1 MVEVEKMASR
11 LINYLMANLRVVS
24 GAILLGQLV
33 LIALPVNA
41 ALPLKID
48 SEPIPSL
55 APMLETVTPAV
66 VGISTTSR
74 VAVRENPLFRD
85 PFFRRFFDLPDSQPR
100 ERRSQSLGSGVIVD
114 AKNGY
119 VLTNSHVVKEADEIS
134 ITLQKGKDHKAK
146 VIGTDSESDI
156 AVLQIEA
163 EGLTE
168 IEFADSDALRVGD
181 FVVAIGNPFGL
192 RQTVTSGIVSALGR
206 SGLGIES
213 YENFIQTDAS
223 INVGN
228 SGGALVNLRGELVG
242 INTAIFAPS
251 GGNVGIGFAI
261 PANMARNLMQQ
272 IISYG
277 KVRRGR
283 LGVYIQDLSTEL
295 AEAFG
300 VEDKQGAVIA
310 QVIPGS
316 AAEKAG
322 VKVEDVI
329 VKVNDKTI
337 KNASDLRNSVGLLQI
352 GEKVQ
357 LRLIRDGKETTI
369 DAIIGAPDT
378 AQNTGQQVSSR
389 LEGAVLGNFDKDD
402 PKYRGQ
408 TGVVVLEV
416 RQGSPAWGAGLRKD
430 DIIVSVNRQR
440 VESVAELQA
449 TIGASSGALLL
460 NIQRGEGALFVV
472 IR

>member
-1 MVEVEKMASR
+1 MLEGDNMVRRLKKLFKVYRSAAVAAIASQ
-11 LINYLMANLRVVS
+11 LILFAS
-24 GAILLGQLV
+24 SAG
-33 LIALPVNA
+33 A
-41 ALPLKID
+41 ALPINAEGD
-48 SEPIPSL
+48 SLPSL
-55 APMLETVTPAV
+55 APMLEKVTPAV

-74 VAVRENPLFRD
+74 VTARENPLFRD
-85 PFFRRFFDLPDSQPR
+85 PFFRRFFDLPDPQPQ

-119 VLTNSHVVKEADEIS
+119 VLTNHHVVKDAEEIS
-134 ITLQKGKDHKAK
+134 ITLHKGKDLQAK

-156 AVLQIEA
+156 AVLQIETN
-163 EGLTE
+163 GLTE
-168 IEFADSDALRVGD
+168 IKFSDSDALRVGD

-261 PANMARNLMQQ
+261 PANMARNLMTQ
-272 IISYG
+272 IISHG

-283 LGVYIQDLSTEL
+283 LGVYIQDLSPEL

-300 VEDKQGAVIA
+300 VKDKQGAVIA
-310 QVIPGS
+310 QVISGS

-322 VKVEDVI
+322 IKVEDVI
-329 VKVNDKTI
+329 IQVNEKII
-337 KNASDLRNSVGLLQI
+337 KNASDLRNTVGLLQI
-352 GEKVQ
+352 GEEARLK
-357 LRLIRDGKETTI
+357 LIRDGKETI
-369 DAIIGAPDT
+369 INAIIGAPES
-378 AQNTGQQVSSR
+378 AQSTSRQESSR
-389 LEGAVLGNFDKDD
+389 LEGAVLGNLDKDD
-402 PKYRGQ
+402 PNYRGVS
-408 TGVVVLEV
+408 GVLVLEV
-416 RQGSPAWGAGLRKD
+416 SQGSPAWGAGLRKED
-430 DIIVSVNRQR
+430 VIVSVNRQP
-440 VESVAELQA
+440 VENMSELQA
-449 TIGASSGALLL
+449 AISASSGALLL
-460 NIQRGEGALFVV
+460 NIKRGDGALFVV
-472 IR
+472 VR

>member
-1 MVEVEKMASR
+1 MVSR
-11 LINYLMANLRVVS
+11 LMKFLKVNMGVALGVV
-24 GAILLGQLV
+24 LLSQLV
-33 LIALPVNA
+33 LIALPVSA

-48 SEPIPSL
+48 TEPLPSL
-55 APMLETVTPAV
+55 APMLEKVTPTV
-66 VGISTTSR
+66 VYISTTSR
-74 VAVRENPLFRD
+74 VTVRENPLFRD
-85 PFFRRFFDLPDSQPR
+85 PFFRRFFDLPEQQPR

-119 VLTNSHVVKEADEIS
+119 VLTNHHVVKGADEIS
-134 ITLQKGKDHKAK
+134 ITLQKGKILKAK
-146 VIGTDSESDI
+146 VVGADSESDI

-163 EGLTE
+163 DGLTE
-168 IEFADSDALRVGD
+168 IKFADSDALRVGD

-192 RQTVTSGIVSALGR
+192 SQTVTSGIVSALGR

-223 INVGN
+223 INLGN

-251 GGNVGIGFAI
+251 GGSVGIGFAI
-261 PANMARNLMQQ
+261 PANMASNLMTQ
-272 IISYG
+272 IISHG
-277 KVRRGR
+277 EVRRGR
-283 LGVYIQDLSTEL
+283 LGVYIQDLSPEL

-300 VEDKQGAVIA
+300 VDDKQGAVIA

-316 AAEKAG
+316 TAEKAG

-329 VKVNDKTI
+329 VQVNDKII
-337 KNASDLRNSVGLLQI
+337 KNASDLRNAVGLLQI

-357 LRLIRDGKETTI
+357 LRLIRDAKETTI
-369 DAIIGAPDT
+369 EAIIGAPDG
-378 AQNTGQQVSSR
+378 AQNTEQQVSSR
-389 LEGAVLGNFDKDD
+389 LEGAVLGNIDKDD
-402 PKYRGQ
+402 SKYRGQ
-408 TGVVVLEV
+408 TGVVVREV

-440 VESVAELQA
+440 VDSLVELQA
-449 TIGASSGALLL
+449 AIGASSGALLL